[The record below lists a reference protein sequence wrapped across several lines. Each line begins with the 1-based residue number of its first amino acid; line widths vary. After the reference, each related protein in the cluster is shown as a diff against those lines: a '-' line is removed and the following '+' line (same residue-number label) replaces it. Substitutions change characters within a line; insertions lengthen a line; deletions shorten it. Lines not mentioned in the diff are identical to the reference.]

1 MLDEVAKVISVPL
14 QASTLNQI
22 QINSVVLFF
31 IIEEKIQTF
40 LENRQNLAA
49 RRLVVVLNV
58 KKHVNIFRL
67 GVLGGVVCGNSKS
80 KKNINI
86 FSLGVL
92 GGGVGVYVCKSNSTL
107 KKNYS

>member
-31 IIEEKIQTF
+31 IIEEKFQTF

-49 RRLVVVLNV
+49 RRGVECEETRKDIDWVCFVVLFVDNQ
-58 KKHVNIFRL
+58 N
-67 GVLGGVVCGNSKS
+67 
-80 KKNINI
+80 
-86 FSLGVL
+86 
-92 GGGVGVYVCKSNSTL
+92 
-107 KKNYS
+107 